1 MAKLNIEEF
10 NNKYSERITDND
22 DLLIELM
29 EDFSDSVE
37 NDNIEELEKLRNE
50 IEQHKEEIKI
60 LKQKYKERFLN
71 IISDDIK
78 EKENEKDDFI
88 EEKEIIDIKEI

>member
-37 NDNIEELEKLRNE
+37 NDNIEELENLRNE